1 MDNDPCKFAL
11 IFRGAERG
19 TIRYVLQAATP
30 EIAQAWVTDINL
42 ILETQR
48 DFLNGR
54 SKNSCLPILAIQI
67 IQLETAF

>member
-11 IFRGAERG
+11 ISRGAERG

-30 EIAQAWVTDINL
+30 EIAQGWVTDINL
-42 ILETQR
+42 ILDTQR

-54 SKNSCLPILAIQI
+54 SKNIPILAIQI
-67 IQLETAF
+67 MQLETAF